1 MSTAA
6 AALADLRELADPAD
20 AAFLQRFFKTG
31 PGEYGAGDVF
41 LGIRVP
47 ATRKLAAKYRDL
59 PLTEVQKLLRSK
71 EHEARL
77 LAVIILTVQ
86 YAKASDVQRARIF
99 DLYLANTRYINN
111 WDIVDLSAPRIVGAH
126 LFHAGDTGLLDEL
139 AQSKSLWERRIAIL
153 ATAHFIGQD
162 EFRPTLRIAQKLL
175 RDEHDL
181 IHKASG
187 WMLREVGKRNRQ
199 ALTSFLERHARVMPR
214 TMLRYALEKFPASDR
229 ARFMAR

>member
-6 AALADLRELADPAD
+6 AALADLRKLADRKD

-47 ATRKLAAKYRDL
+47 STRQVAKKYSDL
-59 PLTEVQKLLRSK
+59 PLAEVRKLLRAR

-77 LAVIILTVQ
+77 LAVIILTIQ
-86 YAKASDVQRARIF
+86 YGKANEAQRAKIF
-99 DLYLANTRYINN
+99 DLYLANTKYINN
-111 WDIVDLSAPRIVGAH
+111 WDIIDVSAPRIVGAH
-126 LFHAGDTGLLDEL
+126 LFHAGDAGLLDAL

-153 ATAHFIGQD
+153 ATAYFIARD

-175 RDEHDL
+175 HDEHDL

-187 WMLREVGKRNRQ
+187 WMLREVGKRDRE
-199 ALTSFLERHARVMPR
+199 ALEKFLRRYHKVMPR
-214 TMLRYALEKFPASDR
+214 TMLRYALEKFAPTDR

>member
-6 AALADLRELADPAD
+6 AALADLRKLADPED

-47 ATRKLAAKYRDL
+47 ATRRIAKKYHDL
-59 PLTEVQKLLRSK
+59 PLAEVRKLLRAQ

-77 LAVIILTVQ
+77 LAVIILTMQ
-86 YAKASDVQRARIF
+86 YGKASEAQRAKIF

-111 WDIVDLSAPRIVGAH
+111 WDIIDVSAPRIVGAH
-126 LFHAGDTGLLDEL
+126 LFNGGDAGLLDEL

-153 ATAHFIGQD
+153 ATAYFIGQD

-187 WMLREVGKRNRQ
+187 WMLREVGKRDRE
-199 ALTSFLERHARVMPR
+199 ALTSFLERHARAMPR
-214 TMLRYALEKFPASDR
+214 TMLRYALEKFSAGDR
-229 ARFMAR
+229 ARFMVR